1 MNEVEFTMVKKYQK
15 ALLSTLLLGVGLL
28 YAQESLTLQQAIE
41 IALENN
47 YAIRI
52 ARTEAKIDENNLS
65 LGNAGFLPQITASA
79 GQSKSISKSYQ
90 EFVSGNVID
99 RRNAET
105 SSRNVGVALNWTL
118 FDGFGMFASYQRLR
132 QFREM
137 GEINTRLAIEN
148 SLAQV
153 IEAYFDVVQQ
163 RQKLQSLQ
171 EALAIS
177 QQRLKIAEAKYGIG
191 SESRLDVQNARVDLN
206 EDRSAMLRQ
215 EISLANA
222 KTTLNQLLARDA
234 AIDFVASDTIQIRMN
249 LEIGQLKSV
258 LESQNSTLLLAQK
271 GQMVAK
277 LDVRNAWEP
286 RFPKIGLNV
295 GFNLSKSES
304 QSGFVKS
311 SKNQGFTYGLSASY
325 TLFDGFNNNR
335 RLQNAELALRSS
347 ELALRDAKSQIEAE
361 LSRYFQA
368 YQTNVKLTSLE
379 HENVAVAKENVQVSL
394 EKYRLGTLTAIELR
408 EVQRKYLDALERLI
422 SAQFQAKAAETELLK
437 MTGGLVRAD
446 EK

>member
-1 MNEVEFTMVKKYQK
+1 MVKKIQK
-15 ALLSTLLLGVGLL
+15 ALFSTLLSGVGLL
-28 YAQESLTLQQAIE
+28 YAQESLTLEQAIE
-41 IALENN
+41 IAMENN

-52 ARTEAKIDENNLS
+52 AKTEAEIGENNAS
-65 LGNAGFLPQITASA
+65 LGNAGFLPQITANA

-99 RRNAET
+99 RSNAET
-105 SSRNVGVALNWTL
+105 TSRNVGVALNWTL
-118 FDGFGMFASYQRLR
+118 FDGFSMFASYQRLR
-132 QFREM
+132 QFRKM

-148 SLAQV
+148 TLAQV

-171 EALAIS
+171 EAMAIS

-206 EDRSAMLRQ
+206 EDRSALLRQ

-222 KTTLNQLLARDA
+222 KTTLNQQLARDTA
-234 AIDFVASDTIQIRMN
+234 LDFVASDTIQIRSN
-249 LEIGQLKSV
+249 LDIGQLKS
-258 LESQNSTLLLAQK
+258 LLTRQNSALLLAQK
-271 GQMVAK
+271 GQTVAK

-295 GFNLSKSES
+295 GYSLSRSES

-311 SKNQGFTYGLSASY
+311 SENQGFTYGLTASY

-347 ELALRDAKSQIEAE
+347 ELALKETQSEVEAE
-361 LSRYFQA
+361 LSRAFQN
-368 YQTNVKLTSLE
+368 YNTNVKLTFLE

-437 MTGGLVRAD
+437 MTGGLVGSK
-446 EK
+446 E